1 MFAASTI
8 GRGFESRQ
16 TKDYNRAA
24 LNSKNNDVL
33 ALNQE
38 TVSEWHNI
46 STVVSVSKHY
56 KNLNK
61 RGRLV
66 KSGYHHHLI

>member
-1 MFAASTI
+1 MFASSTT

-38 TVSEWHNI
+38 TVSEWDNI

-56 KNLNK
+56 KKYN
-61 RGRLV
+61 
-66 KSGYHHHLI
+66 

>member
-1 MFAASTI
+1 MT
-8 GRGFESRQ
+8 GPGFESRQ

-24 LNSKNNDVL
+24 LKSKNKDLL

-38 TVSEWHNI
+38 TVSEWDDI

-56 KNLNK
+56 K
-61 RGRLV
+61 
-66 KSGYHHHLI
+66 KSK